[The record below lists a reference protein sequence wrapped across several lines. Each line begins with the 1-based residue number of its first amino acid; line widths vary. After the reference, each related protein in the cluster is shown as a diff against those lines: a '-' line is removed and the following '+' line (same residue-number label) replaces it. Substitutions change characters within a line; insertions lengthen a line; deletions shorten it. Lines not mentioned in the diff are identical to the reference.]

1 LKGCEQV
8 TIRKVFRVLFNLAR
22 QIALIVVITLAISIL
37 VIQTYDINDVSME
50 PTFDSFGNRVVVF
63 LTPYLFGATP
73 DRGDIVIIDSRLE
86 RERSFLDRVIESP
99 LPALFIKSDREHM
112 WVKRV
117 VALPGDTIESKQGHL
132 YLNGKL
138 YTEDYIKEK
147 METEFEPV
155 AIPDG
160 HIYVMGDN
168 RNRSSDSRKVGPVPL
183 SNIQGRVL
191 VRIFP
196 FSMVDTY

>member
-1 LKGCEQV
+1 MSDKKILP
-8 TIRKVFRVLFNLAR
+8 TLFSWVK
-22 QIALIVVITLAISIL
+22 QIALVIVLTMAISIL

-50 PTFDSFGNRVVVF
+50 PTFDSFGNRVLVF
-63 LTPYLFGATP
+63 ITPYLLGATP
-73 DRGDIVIIDSRLE
+73 DRGDIVVIDSRLV
-86 RERSFLDRVIESP
+86 RERTFLDRVIESP
-99 LPALFIKSDREHM
+99 LAALFIKSDRDHM

-117 VALPGDTIESKQGHL
+117 IGLPGDTIESKQGYL
-132 YLNGKL
+132 YINGNL

-147 METEFEPV
+147 MGAEFEPV

-168 RNRSSDSRKVGPVPL
+168 RNRSSDSRQVGPVPL
-183 SNIQGRVL
+183 RNIQGRVL

-196 FSMVDTY
+196 FNMITSY

>member
-1 LKGCEQV
+1 M
-8 TIRKVFRVLFNLAR
+8 TIRKIFRILFSWAK
-22 QIALIVVITLAISIL
+22 QIALVVLIAMAISIL
-37 VIQTYDINDVSME
+37 VIQTYDINDISME
-50 PTFDSFGNRVVVF
+50 PTFDSFGNRVIVF

-86 RERSFLDRVIESP
+86 RERSFADRVIESP
-99 LPALFIKSDREHM
+99 LPALFIESDREHM

-117 VALPGDTIESKQGHL
+117 IALPGETIESKRGHL
-132 YLNGKL
+132 YINGKL

-147 METEFEPV
+147 MEAEFEPV

-168 RNRSSDSRKVGPVPL
+168 RNRSSDSRQVGPIPII
-183 SNIQGRVL
+183 NIQGRVL

-196 FSMVDTY
+196 FNMIDSY

>member
-1 LKGCEQV
+1 M
-8 TIRKVFRVLFNLAR
+8 TIRKVFRVLFNWAR
-22 QIALIVVITLAISIL
+22 QIILVIVITLAISIL

-50 PTFDSFGNRVVVF
+50 PTFNSFGNRVVVF

-73 DRGDIVIIDSRLE
+73 ERGDIVIIDSRIE
-86 RERSFLDRVIESP
+86 RERSFHDRVIESP
-99 LPALFIKSDREHM
+99 LPALFIKSDRDHM

-117 VALPGDTIESKQGHL
+117 IALPGDIIESKQGHL
-132 YLNGKL
+132 YINGKL

-147 METEFEPV
+147 MEAEFEPV

-168 RNRSSDSRKVGPVPL
+168 RNRSSDSRQIGPVPL

-196 FSMVDTY
+196 FNMVNTY

>member
-1 LKGCEQV
+1 LFSWVKQV
-8 TIRKVFRVLFNLAR
+8 ALV
-22 QIALIVVITLAISIL
+22 IAITLVISVLIV
-37 VIQTYDINDVSME
+37 QTYDINDVSME
-50 PTFDSFGNRVVVF
+50 PTFDAFGNRVLV
-63 LTPYLFGATP
+63 LITPYLFAATP
-73 DRGDIVIIDSRLE
+73 DRGDIVVIDSRLE
-86 RERSFLDRVIESP
+86 RNRTLADRIIESP

-117 VALPGDTIESKQGHL
+117 IGLPGDIIESKQGYL
-132 YLNGKL
+132 YINGNL

-147 METEFEPV
+147 MEAEFEPV

-168 RNRSSDSRKVGPVPL
+168 RNRSSDSRQVGPVPL

-196 FSMVDTY
+196 FNKIEGY